1 MTTDQQAKT
10 AYRKRLQR
18 MRADH
23 NFHPTKPL
31 LAKAMKFR
39 VTVKVAAQDNPKP
52 SQDPQARQMAQEMV
66 RHAKHW
72 YTQWLQYRTDLWM
85 PPDEDEI
92 QETAKTPNGQV
103 VQAAKALGWAIQ
115 NQKDITQPTRHLL
128 KAALS
133 LRSNRLDNTQP
144 LKSDAP
150 PDTTQN
156 PHSKPTSPIEPPVH
170 PTIPGDQPAS

>member
-1 MTTDQQAKT
+1 MTTDQQTKT
-10 AYRKRLQR
+10 AYRQRLKRMQ
-18 MRADH
+18 ADH

-39 VTVKVAAQDNPKP
+39 VAVKVAAEDSQKP

-72 YTQWLQYRTDLWM
+72 YTQWLQYRTDLWI

-92 QETAKTPNGQV
+92 QEIAKTPNGQV

-115 NQKDITQPTRHLL
+115 TQEDPALPTRHLL

-133 LRSNRLDNTQP
+133 LRSNPLENTQP
-144 LKSDAP
+144 LKSAAP

-156 PHSKPTSPIEPPVH
+156 PHSKPTTPIELPVH
-170 PTIPGDQPAS
+170 PTAPEDQPAS